1 MYIEPTVLIALVTSL
16 LILLSFLIG
25 SRISHKHQIREI
37 ENTLDEVIKGNN
49 SSQLFTKPTS
59 ELGSLCLHI
68 NRLIDSYRQKQRV
81 SSREENARKQ
91 LLSNLSHDVRTPLA
105 SVIGYLEAIEKGLPT
120 EQEKT
125 DYLNTAICKAY
136 ALKDRVDQ
144 LFELVRLDA
153 DEVTFR
159 FEPVD
164 IHELTRNS
172 LIDFIPLLEQQNF
185 QVEMD
190 IPDDEFTIITDMAA
204 VTRILQNLIRNALTH
219 GGSGKY
225 LGMRI
230 YIDSGNAFIEVTDHG
245 QGISRTDLPFIFD
258 RLYQGNHSR
267 STQGGLGLAIS
278 KELSQKLGGDVN
290 VISSSDATTFI
301 FSLPISK

>member
-1 MYIEPTVLIALVTSL
+1 MYIELTVLIALIASL

-25 SRISHKHQIREI
+25 TRISHKHQIREI

-49 SSQLFTKPTS
+49 SLQLFTNPTN
-59 ELGSLCLHI
+59 ELGSLVIHI
-68 NRLIDSYRQKQRV
+68 NRLIDSYRQQHRL
-81 SSREENARKQ
+81 STREENARKQ

-125 DYLNTAICKAY
+125 DYLNTAISKAY
-136 ALKDRVDQ
+136 ALKERVDQ

-153 DEVTFR
+153 DEVIFR

-172 LIDFIPLLEQQNF
+172 LIDFIPLLEQQKF

-190 IPDDEFTIITDMAA
+190 IPDDEFIIITDMAA
-204 VTRILQNLIRNALTH
+204 VTRILQNLIRNAITH

-225 LGMRI
+225 LGMHI
-230 YIDSGNAFIEVTDHG
+230 YSESGNAFIEVTDRG
-245 QGISRTDLPFIFD
+245 KGISRTDLPYIFD

-267 STQGGLGLAIS
+267 STQGGLGLTIA
-278 KELSQKLGGDVN
+278 KELSQKLGGDVSVKSLN
-290 VISSSDATTFI
+290 DATTFI